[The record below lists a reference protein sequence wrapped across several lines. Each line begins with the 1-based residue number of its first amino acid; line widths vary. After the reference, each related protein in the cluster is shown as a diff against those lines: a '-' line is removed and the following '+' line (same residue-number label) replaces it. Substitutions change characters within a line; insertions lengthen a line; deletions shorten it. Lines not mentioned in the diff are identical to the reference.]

1 MIDDYAKAM
10 ELVQKM
16 QAHLPIPARPTKTFI
31 QAMRGSE
38 IKVRPG
44 QNLQIESVLYTGDE
58 GGISCAIQ
66 LPGAEGTVT
75 LASLTHIRVPSSHPL
90 FKEIRAYQIERIRKL
105 AQDNRHRDDC
115 HREPTR
121 FTVKPRRKKKR

>member
-1 MIDDYAKAM
+1 MIDNYAKAM
-10 ELVQKM
+10 ELVRKM
-16 QAHLPIPARPTKTFI
+16 KAHLPIPARPTKTFI
-31 QAMRGSE
+31 QALRYNEM
-38 IKVRPG
+38 KVRSG

-90 FKEIRAYQIERIRKL
+90 FKEIRAYQIKRIRKL
-105 AQDNRHRDDC
+105 AQDNRHR
-115 HREPTR
+115 EPTR
-121 FTVKPRRKKKR
+121 FTVQPRRKKKR